1 MPAELAGK
9 VCGAGCRGAAAR
21 DRGFVISV
29 LGLLLSLNI
38 QLSDSILHLNFQRGG
53 RSSR

>member
-21 DRGFVISV
+21 DRGFVISIV
-29 LGLLLSLNI
+29 PGLLLS
-38 QLSDSILHLNFQRGG
+38 
-53 RSSR
+53 

>member
-9 VCGAGCRGAAAR
+9 VRCARCRGAAAR

-29 LGLLLSLNI
+29 VLGLLLS
-38 QLSDSILHLNFQRGG
+38 
-53 RSSR
+53 